1 MDFLN
6 GSWATIFLLLTC
18 YTNKNTYNKNLCYD
32 IFSWSVFLNPFYTIL
47 DHGVRMCFKRSHFV
61 YIFLYFTLGVCY
73 GFDKGSSWWSIK
85 RRTHR
90 RIVIKFF
97 RYYGS
102 AQCSANSRFQD
113 FVKKYNKINSE
124 LLILK
129 NCNSLLLKRV
139 TNLKRNAL
147 NNAQYIRRETIEINP
162 IPQLT
167 PLLTKRIKY
176 VERILRIFKPVIV

>member
-1 MDFLN
+1 MVLTRVQVDGL
-6 GSWATIFLLLTC
+6 SREELIEELLL
-18 YTNKNTYNKNLCYD
+18 NFSD
-32 IFSWSVFLNPFYTIL
+32 IMDELNVL
-47 DHGVRMCFKRSHFV
+47 
-61 YIFLYFTLGVCY
+61 
-73 GFDKGSSWWSIK
+73 
-85 RRTHR
+85 
-90 RIVIKFF
+90 
-97 RYYGS
+97 
-102 AQCSANSRFQD
+102 NNRFQD

-139 TNLKRNAL
+139 TNLERNAL